1 LQPTPERPVPDRP
14 TAIPRRDF
22 LGRVAL
28 GTAVLAATPLAH
40 ATAAP
45 EEWDNRWLDGL
56 TRKHRVIFDTK
67 TWGGGEAYG
76 YPKRYYDAML
86 DGYGAKPGD
95 VQVVIGLHGQA
106 WPLALADEAWAAWAL
121 GEVMTLND
129 PGTQTRAT
137 RNPTRSDEAGAP
149 YAQTSL
155 ASWQKRGASILL
167 CNNTLLRVSKEFA
180 AKRDGATADATY
192 AELRKAIL
200 PGVTLVPAMV
210 AALALAQTK
219 GASYIVGS

>member
-1 LQPTPERPVPDRP
+1 MPDRP
-14 TAIPRRDF
+14 VGIPRRDF

-28 GTAVLAATPLAH
+28 TGAILAAPPLVH
-40 ATAAP
+40 AEPAP
-45 EEWDNRWLDGL
+45 DEWDNRWLDGL

-86 DGYGAKPGD
+86 DGYGAKPAD
-95 VQVVIGLHGQA
+95 IQVVIGLHGTA
-106 WPLALADEAWAAWAL
+106 WPLALADAAWAAWAL
-121 GEVMTLND
+121 GEVVSMNE
-129 PGTQTRAT
+129 PGSQTRAT
-137 RNPTRSDEAGAP
+137 RNLTRSDEAGAP

-155 ASWQKRGASILL
+155 VSWQKRGASILL
-167 CNNTLLRVSKEFA
+167 CNNTLMRVSRELA
-180 AKRDGATADATY
+180 AKREGATADATY
-192 AELRKAIL
+192 AELRRAIL

-210 AALALAQTK
+210 AAMALAQTK